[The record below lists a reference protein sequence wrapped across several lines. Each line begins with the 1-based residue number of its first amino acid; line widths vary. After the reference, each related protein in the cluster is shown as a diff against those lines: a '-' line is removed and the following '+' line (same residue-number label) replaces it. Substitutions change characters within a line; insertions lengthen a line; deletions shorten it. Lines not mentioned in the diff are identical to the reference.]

1 MQHLWPVVIGL
12 LIGLPSAAL
21 GYLAYRRGTRSD
33 KAAAQATIS
42 VAQSG
47 SITQVIDGLNKLVLA
62 LQDDNAALRTTYA
75 ALRAAHDELKEKLDQ
90 SEMRVSELAKM
101 VAQLQVDLT

>member
-12 LIGLPSAAL
+12 LIGLPSAVL

-42 VAQSG
+42 IAQSG
-47 SITQVIDGLNKLVLA
+47 SVSQIIDGLNKLVDA
-62 LQDDNAALRTTYA
+62 LQDDNAALRA
-75 ALRAAHDELKEKLDQ
+75 AQERCELRVNQLAETLALLRANAN
-90 SEMRVSELAKM
+90 
-101 VAQLQVDLT
+101 